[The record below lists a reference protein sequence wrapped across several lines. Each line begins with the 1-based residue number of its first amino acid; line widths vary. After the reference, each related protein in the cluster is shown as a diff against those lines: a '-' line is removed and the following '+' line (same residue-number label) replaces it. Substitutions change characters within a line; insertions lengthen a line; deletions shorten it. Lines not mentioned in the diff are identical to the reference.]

1 MEAGYI
7 DIHNHSLYGTD
18 DGARSLEESVAMLR
32 QAAEEGIREV
42 ILTPHQKPDRRC
54 ADAHSIKEKTERLQ
68 KVLDGLAVPV
78 RLYPGGEVLYSYDT
92 EEFLKQ
98 GKASVLADSAYVLTE
113 FLPDEEWA
121 YIQNGLYRLLDAGYI
136 PVLAHAERYGNLVR
150 DLDRVDGLRESGCLI
165 QVNSGSLTGFG
176 GTQMKRTAKKLV
188 KEELTDIVATDAHR
202 ASGGRQAYM
211 KECAS
216 WLSKKCGVA
225 YAQRLLYE
233 NAAAILEGCS
243 QKK

>member
-1 MEAGYI
+1 M
-7 DIHNHSLYGTD
+7 
-18 DGARSLEESVAMLR
+18 R
-32 QAAEEGIREV
+32 
-42 ILTPHQKPDRRC
+42 
-54 ADAHSIKEKTERLQ
+54 
-68 KVLDGLAVPV
+68 
-78 RLYPGGEVLYSYDT
+78 
-92 EEFLKQ
+92 
-98 GKASVLADSAYVLTE
+98 
-113 FLPDEEWA
+113 
-121 YIQNGLYRLLDAGYI
+121 NGLISRTDYTGCVDAGYI

-176 GTQMKRTAKKLV
+176 GTQNESGLQKSWV